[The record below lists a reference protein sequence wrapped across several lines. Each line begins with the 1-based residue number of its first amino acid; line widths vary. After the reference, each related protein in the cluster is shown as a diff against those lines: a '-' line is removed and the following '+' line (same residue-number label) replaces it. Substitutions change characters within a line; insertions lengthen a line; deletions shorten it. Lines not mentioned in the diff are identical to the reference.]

1 MNVEDSESS
10 IIEESVVTKNVTV
23 ADSVKEQSENENS
36 KETMLAKVEK
46 DKNSVI
52 DEKIEISEGT
62 RNNNS
67 ALQ

>member
-1 MNVEDSESS
+1 MNVKDSESS
-10 IIEESVVTKNVTV
+10 IIKESVVAKNVTV

-46 DKNSVI
+46 DKNSII
-52 DEKIEISEGT
+52 DEETKISDGT
-62 RNNNS
+62 QNNDS

>member
-1 MNVEDSESS
+1 MNVKDSESS
-10 IIEESVVTKNVTV
+10 IIKESVVEKNVTV

-52 DEKIEISEGT
+52 DEEIKISEGT
-62 RNNNS
+62 QNNDS

>member
-1 MNVEDSESS
+1 MNVKDSESS
-10 IIEESVVTKNVTV
+10 IIKESVVAKNVTV

-52 DEKIEISEGT
+52 DEETQISGGT
-62 RNNNS
+62 RTNDS
-67 ALQ
+67 AIQ

>member
-1 MNVEDSESS
+1 VNVKDSESS

-52 DEKIEISEGT
+52 DEKTEISEGT
-62 RNNNS
+62 RNNDS

>member
-1 MNVEDSESS
+1 VNVKDSESS

>member
-1 MNVEDSESS
+1 MNVKDSESS
-10 IIEESVVTKNVTV
+10 IIKESVVAKNVTV

-52 DEKIEISEGT
+52 DEETKISEGT
-62 RNNNS
+62 RTNDS
-67 ALQ
+67 AIQ

>member
-1 MNVEDSESS
+1 VNVKDSESS

-62 RNNNS
+62 RNNDS

>member
-1 MNVEDSESS
+1 MNVKDSESS

-67 ALQ
+67 AIQ

>member
-1 MNVEDSESS
+1 MNVKDSESS

-62 RNNNS
+62 RNNDS

>member
-1 MNVEDSESS
+1 VNVKDSESS

-62 RNNNS
+62 QNNDS

>member
-1 MNVEDSESS
+1 MNVKDSESS
-10 IIEESVVTKNVTV
+10 IIKESVVEKNVTV
-23 ADSVKEQSENENS
+23 ADSVKELSENENP

-52 DEKIEISEGT
+52 DEEIKISEGT
-62 RNNNS
+62 QNNDS

>member
-1 MNVEDSESS
+1 MNVKDSESS
-10 IIEESVVTKNVTV
+10 IIKESVVAKNVTV

-52 DEKIEISEGT
+52 DEEIKISEGT
-62 RNNNS
+62 RNNDS
-67 ALQ
+67 ALP